1 MIFDILIVI
10 VFIYIGMIGFRRG
23 VWFSALHLGATLF
36 SLWVA
41 QRFYL
46 QISQRL
52 ELFIPFPKTQAYD
65 LNYAFQFDNLQQR
78 FDHII
83 AFLIVATIT
92 KIICYGVI
100 VVFDKVIQYRGLN
113 LINRFIGM
121 LMGIISSIIICTTL
135 LYSAALYPLEFIQ
148 QQLSSSIIAEYMLL
162 HTPYVSTFVLNI

>member
-78 FDHII
+78 FDQII

-113 LINRFIGM
+113 LISRFIGM